1 MGSRFQ
7 LLAAVSLA
15 ATLTACA
22 SAPPK
27 AAPEPR
33 PPGTGRLEVTVTG
46 FKSEEGKARIALFL
60 DPRSWPNE
68 EEFLFAAELLPI
80 GNGQAVATFE
90 EVPAGP
96 FAVAVFHDKDEDG
109 KLDSDL
115 LGIPSEDYG
124 FSADAR
130 DMFGP
135 PSFEEARLDL
145 APGESKQIT
154 IQVR

>member
-7 LLAAVSLA
+7 ILAAVSLA

-27 AAPEPR
+27 GAAEPR

-46 FKSEEGKARIALFL
+46 FESEEGQARIALFL

-80 GNGQAVATFE
+80 SGGQAATTFE

-96 FAVAVFHDKDEDG
+96 FAVAVFHDKDEDAE
-109 KLDSDL
+109 LDTDL

-130 DMFGP
+130 GMFGP
-135 PSFEEARLDL
+135 PSFEEARVDL
-145 APGESKQIT
+145 AAGESKQIT
-154 IQVR
+154 IQVK